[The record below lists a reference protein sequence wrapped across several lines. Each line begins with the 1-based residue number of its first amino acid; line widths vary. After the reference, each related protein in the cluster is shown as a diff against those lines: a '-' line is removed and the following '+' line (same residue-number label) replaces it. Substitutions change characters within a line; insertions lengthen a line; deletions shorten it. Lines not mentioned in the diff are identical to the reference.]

1 MPTEDRIEVPPEPRT
16 EQVVLILADIS
27 GYTRFMLA
35 SQEALVHGQQV
46 ITELLES
53 IIREVEIPLEV
64 KEIEGDAV
72 FLYAIKPDDD
82 AAWEEARRMIG
93 RKLISFFEAF
103 ARTILWASESTLCPC
118 AVCENFDQLKLKIVV
133 HSGEALFHRVGRFS
147 DVSGV
152 DVILVHRLLKNSV
165 KSDEYVLMT
174 KAAYRDI
181 SFPVDV
187 ELSKGEEHYPEFGA
201 IPTYTYVAKGGGPPT
216 RDALERYYAAPVRAF
231 GNDLR
236 WLAKGYFG
244 QLPILLGWT
253 RPRKFGELDDLPV
266 RWSVRVALALG
277 LVLLAPVMVPAGVVV
292 QAYRVLVRKRRIATA
307 EA

>member
-1 MPTEDRIEVPPEPRT
+1 VPTEDCIEDSPDPRT
-16 EQVVLILADIS
+16 ERVVLILADIS
-27 GYTRFMLA
+27 GYTRFMLD

-53 IIREVEIPLEV
+53 IIREVEIPLEI

-72 FLYAIKPDDD
+72 FLYAVKPDDA

-93 RKLISFFEAF
+93 RKLIIFFEAF
-103 ARTILWASESTLCPC
+103 ARTILEFSESALCPC
-118 AVCENFDQLKLKIVV
+118 AVCRNVDQLELKIVV

-165 KSDEYVLMT
+165 ASNEYVLMT
-174 KAAYRDI
+174 ESAYRDI
-181 SFPVDV
+181 GFPVDV
-187 ELSKGEEHYPEFGA
+187 EVSKGEEHYPGFGD
-201 IPTYTYVAKGGGPPT
+201 IPTFTYFAKGGGPPT
-216 RDALERYYAAPVRAF
+216 RDGLERFYAAPVRAF

-253 RPRKFGELDDLPV
+253 KPRKLDGLDDLPV
-266 RWSVRVALALG
+266 RWSVRVPLALG
-277 LVLLAPVMVPAGVVV
+277 LVLLAPLMVPACVVV
-292 QAYRVLVRKRRIATA
+292 QAYRVLTRKRRLASA
-307 EA
+307 EL

>member
-1 MPTEDRIEVPPEPRT
+1 MPTADRIENPPEPRT
-16 EQVVLILADIS
+16 ERVVLILADIS

-53 IIREVEIPLEV
+53 IIREVEIPIKV

-72 FLYAIKPDDD
+72 FLYAVKPDDD

-118 AVCENFDQLKLKIVV
+118 AVCENLDQLKLKIAV
-133 HSGEALFHRVGRFS
+133 HSGEALFHRVGGVS
-147 DVSGV
+147 DISGV
-152 DVILVHRLLKNSV
+152 DVILIHRLLKNSV

-174 KAAYRDI
+174 EAAYRDI

-187 ELSKGEEHYPEFGA
+187 EISKGEEHYPEFGSV
-201 IPTYTYVAKGGGPPT
+201 PTYTYVAKGGGPPT
-216 RDALERYYAAPVRAF
+216 RDALEGYYAAPVRAL
-231 GNDLR
+231 GNDLH

-253 RPRKFGELDDLPV
+253 KPRKFGELDDLPV

-292 QAYRVLVRKRRIATA
+292 QAYRVLTRMRRVSAA
-307 EA
+307 